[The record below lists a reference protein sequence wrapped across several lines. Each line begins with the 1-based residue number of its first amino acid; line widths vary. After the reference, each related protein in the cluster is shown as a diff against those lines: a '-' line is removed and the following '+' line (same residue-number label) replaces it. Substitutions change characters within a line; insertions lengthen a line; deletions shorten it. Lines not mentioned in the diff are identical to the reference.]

1 MQIENKKTILK
12 KVTSKEKEASLIYK
26 NTANNVKDAHLR
38 TTLKEFTE
46 QELKYVE
53 IFNILYMHQLKIWI
67 EEAIR

>member
-12 KVTSKEKEASLIYK
+12 KVTSKEKEAK
-26 NTANNVKDAHLR
+26 NTANNAKDAHLR

-53 IFNILYMHQLKIWI
+53 IFNILYMHQLKI
-67 EEAIR
+67 

>member
-12 KVTSKEKEASLIYK
+12 KITSKEKEAK
-26 NTANNVKDAHLR
+26 NTANNTKDAHLR

-53 IFNILYMHQLKIWI
+53 IFNILYMHQLKI
-67 EEAIR
+67 

>member
-12 KVTSKEKEASLIYK
+12 KVTSKEKEAK
-26 NTANNVKDAHLR
+26 NTANNAKDADLR

-53 IFNILYMHQLKIWI
+53 IFNILYMHQLKI
-67 EEAIR
+67 

>member
-12 KVTSKEKEASLIYK
+12 KVTSKEKEAK
-26 NTANNVKDAHLR
+26 NTANNAKDTHLK
-38 TTLKEFTE
+38 TTLKEFAE

-67 EEAIR
+67 EEATR

>member
-12 KVTSKEKEASLIYK
+12 KVTSKEKEAK
-26 NTANNVKDAHLR
+26 NTANNAKDADLR

-67 EEAIR
+67 GEATR

>member
-1 MQIENKKTILK
+1 MQIEYKKTILK
-12 KVTSKEKEASLIYK
+12 KVTSKEKEAK

-53 IFNILYMHQLKIWI
+53 IFNILYMHQLKI
-67 EEAIR
+67 

>member
-12 KVTSKEKEASLIYK
+12 KVTSKEKEAK
-26 NTANNVKDAHLR
+26 NTANNAKDTHLK

-53 IFNILYMHQLKIWI
+53 IFNILYMHQLKI
-67 EEAIR
+67 